1 MIGVLNVVNTFSRL
15 SMSSI
20 VSPCNVSTC
29 AYPLYFRVTDM
40 LLGEPLKKKRR
51 LDPSIIRAR
60 EERKKKKLEKQIRR
74 LQRHVKQLKPLNE
87 INVPTEL
94 IEQKEYVIYSFL
106 PFYFQYTYNSIFC
119 RERSRPLT
127 PLSIQ
132 EIERRSLLIKEWS
145 KYKHREWKK
154 DVHVMESIMLSQEKA
169 LNELKAASEELYK
182 KAIETD
188 DSFLPYSAVGPVHNP
203 PINDYDSPDGVYINI
218 TTKYVGET

>member
-94 IEQKEYVIYSFL
+94 IEQKE
-106 PFYFQYTYNSIFC
+106 
-119 RERSRPLT
+119 ERSRPLT

>member
-15 SMSSI
+15 SVCSI
-20 VSPCNVSTC
+20 VNPCNISTC
-29 AYPLYFRVTDM
+29 AYPLYFRVTNM

-74 LQRHVKQLKPLNE
+74 LQRLVKQLKPMTE
-87 INVPTEL
+87 IDVSTEL
-94 IEQKEYVIYSFL
+94 IEQKE
-106 PFYFQYTYNSIFC
+106 
-119 RERSRPLT
+119 ERSRPLT

-132 EIERRSLLIKEWS
+132 EIERRSLLNKEWS
-145 KYKHREWKK
+145 KYKQNEWKK
-154 DVHVMESIMLSQEKA
+154 DVNVMESIMLSQEKA

-182 KAIETD
+182 KAIEID

-203 PINDYDSPDGVYINI
+203 SINNYDSPDGVYTNI
-218 TTKYVGET
+218 TVKYAGET